1 MSIWSAAAGGGSALG
16 PLLGGFLLEHFW
28 WGSVFLINVPVM
40 VMLVVGGLL
49 LLPESRDPHPGRFD
63 LISAVL
69 SLTAIMPIVYAIKHL
84 AQFGADPTGF
94 VTLLVGVVL
103 ALAFVHRQ
111 RHLHTPLIDI
121 DLFRNRAFT
130 GSVLANF
137 IAMFA
142 LVGLLYF
149 YSQYLQL
156 ARGFTPLQAGMAELP
171 TTVASVAVVFLVTR
185 VLARLGEGHT
195 IGFGLVLAALGLAG
209 VAVAEGASSFVWLA
223 MALIPVGLGVGLSQ
237 TVATDA
243 IVSAVPAHKAGAASA
258 ISETSYELGAALG
271 IAILGSLVNV
281 VYRVNLTPGAVSPDK
296 QDAVSHSLASALHVL
311 DADSPAAQMARDAF
325 TSGMQVTAAAAA
337 LITTA
342 AAVIAWRLV
351 PSARR

>member
-1 MSIWSAAAGGGSALG
+1 M
-16 PLLGGFLLEHFW
+16 
-28 WGSVFLINVPVM
+28 
-40 VMLVVGGLL
+40 
-49 LLPESRDPHPGRFD
+49 
-63 LISAVL
+63 
-69 SLTAIMPIVYAIKHL
+69 
-84 AQFGADPTGF
+84 
-94 VTLLVGVVL
+94 
-103 ALAFVHRQ
+103 
-111 RHLHTPLIDI
+111 
-121 DLFRNRAFT
+121 
-130 GSVLANF
+130 LANF

-281 VYRVNLTPGAVSPDK
+281 VYRVNLTPGAVGAD
-296 QDAVSHSLASALHVL
+296 QRDAVSDSLASALHVL